1 MQKLNV
7 QLLGDFALEYD
18 GKRIWLGNSYKTK
31 VFQLLQILLY
41 HGVEG
46 ITTSAL
52 IDQLYGQDAEGDTAN
67 NLRVTVYNLRR
78 LLEKSELPQ
87 EHYVRAE
94 SGRYRFVAPFPV
106 EVDALQFETLLEDAQ
121 ESANQEEKFRLLKEA
136 LDLYGGHFLPDLSG
150 EEWVAVA
157 SAHYEHLFSV
167 CMNEMADLSAGCGG
181 L

>member
-106 EVDALQFETLLEDAQ
+106 EVDALQFEAPGDGR
-121 ESANQEEKFRLLKEA
+121 S
-136 LDLYGGHFLPDLSG
+136 GGEIPFAERSVGSLRRS
-150 EEWVAVA
+150 
-157 SAHYEHLFSV
+157 FSV
-167 CMNEMADLSAGCGG
+167 GSFRGG
-181 L
+181 MGGGGICPL

>member
-106 EVDALQFETLLEDAQ
+106 EVDALQFETLLKDAQ
-121 ESANQEEKFRLLKEA
+121 ETAIRRRISVAERA

-150 EEWVAVA
+150 EEWVAVGICP
-157 SAHYEHLFSV
+157 L
-167 CMNEMADLSAGCGG
+167 
-181 L
+181 